1 MLQITIRPFE
11 LWDEVKQEFISYKK
25 AQVLQ
30 LEHSLI
36 SISKW
41 EQKWHKAF
49 LSKNDKTY
57 EETIYYIQCMTLTQ
71 NVDPIS
77 YYFIS
82 DDDMNRINE
91 YISDSMTATFFMEDK
106 KPARSS
112 EIVTSELIYYW
123 MITLGIPFEC
133 QKWHLNRLLTLIK
146 ICQIKNA
153 PPKKRSKRD
162 IMAQNAALNAARRKR
177 LNTKG

>member
-11 LWDEVKQEFISYKK
+11 LWDEEKQEFISYKK

-123 MITLGIPFEC
+123 MIALGIPFEC
-133 QKWHLNRLLTLIK
+133 
-146 ICQIKNA
+146 
-153 PPKKRSKRD
+153 
-162 IMAQNAALNAARRKR
+162 
-177 LNTKG
+177 